1 MQTMKQ
7 LFQGKRKFISI
18 PVLGILALA
27 FFPIAIGLGLG
38 YLVYKKVG
46 NPKIKYIVLAII
58 ALFTLSSG
66 SAWVAGMSSPKKPET
81 EVKQVA
87 NVQTAIATPTVESSV
102 TPISTSAPKV
112 AEAKKAAVAE
122 NRQEAKVVKV
132 IDGDTLDVSLNGKTE
147 RIRIIGID
155 TPETVDPRKPV
166 QCFGQK
172 ASDMAKEQLSN
183 QTVQLESDPTQGER
197 DKYGRLLRYI
207 WLDDGSSDFGA
218 IMIQYGYAHEYTY
231 NIPYKYQTKYKQLQK
246 DAEAGKKGL
255 WADDACAGTTST
267 TKSTTST
274 SQNTGTTST
283 SSGGDKDC
291 SDFST
296 QAEAQTYF
304 NSKGGSATNNVDRL
318 DGNDHDGKVCE
329 SLP

>member
-1 MQTMKQ
+1 MKN

-18 PVLGILALA
+18 PLLGILALA
-27 FFPIAIGLGLG
+27 FLPIAIGVGLG
-38 YLVYKKVG
+38 YLVIKKVG
-46 NPKIKYIVLAII
+46 NTKVKYVALTII
-58 ALFTLSSG
+58 SLFTLLTG
-66 SAWVAGMSSPKKPET
+66 SAWVAGMSASKNTSEIKQTENAQVVNVSPTNSPDISSTAIPTSVPKAE
-81 EVKQVA
+81 
-87 NVQTAIATPTVESSV
+87 NVQKLAD
-102 TPISTSAPKV
+102 
-112 AEAKKAAVAE
+112 

-132 IDGDTLDVSLNGKTE
+132 VDGDTLDVSLNGKTE

-166 QCFGQK
+166 QCFGLK
-172 ASDMAKEQLSN
+172 ASNMAKEQLSN
-183 QTVQLESDPTQGER
+183 QNVQLESDPTQGER

-218 IMIQYGYAHEYTY
+218 IMIQFGYAHEYTY
-231 NIPYKYQTKYKQLQK
+231 NIPYKYQSKYKQLQK
-246 DAEAGKKGL
+246 DAEVGKKGL
-255 WADDACAGTTST
+255 WADDACAGTTNT
-267 TKSTTST
+267 T
-274 SQNTGTTST
+274 TGTNQSTT

-291 SDFST
+291 KDFAT
-296 QAEAQTYF
+296 QAEAQAYF